1 MVKHLEEN
9 EDLLEVIGNDFFLV
23 DFYANW
29 CGPCKMLAPILEEI
43 DFIKVLKIDTDK
55 FPTLA
60 AQYGIMS
67 IPTLL
72 FFKDKKEVKR
82 VIGFKNKEEIK
93 DIVDSLA

>member
-23 DFYANW
+23 NFYANW

-93 DIVDSLA
+93 DIVDNLA